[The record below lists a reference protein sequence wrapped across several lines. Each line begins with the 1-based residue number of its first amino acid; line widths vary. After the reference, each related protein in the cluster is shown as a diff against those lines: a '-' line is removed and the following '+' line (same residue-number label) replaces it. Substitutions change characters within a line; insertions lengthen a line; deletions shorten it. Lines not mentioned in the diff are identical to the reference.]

1 MAEGSQVADATAD
14 AAGETAGTDGGG
26 AETGAGGAETGA
38 GGAETGGTETGGAET
53 GGAETGGADKG
64 QGWLRRLFRY
74 CWRYRGDV
82 LLALGASLAG
92 MAVMA
97 LVPLV
102 PKLIIDDVIVRHER
116 SLAPWATLLIVAALV
131 VYVLTYVRRFYGG
144 RLALDVQHALRTDMY
159 ASITRLDGRRQD
171 NLSTGQVIGRG
182 TSDLQLIQG
191 LLFMVP
197 MLIGNILL
205 FLVSL
210 VVMAVLSPLLTVV
223 ALAVAPALWILASR
237 SRTRLFPATWYAQ
250 GQAAAVAGVVD
261 GAVTGVRV
269 VKGFGQEAQE
279 TDKLREAGRRLFAA
293 RLRTVRL
300 NSRYTPALQAVPA
313 LGQVAMLALGGWM
326 ATRGQISLGTFVAF
340 STYLA
345 QLVGPVRMLTM
356 VLTIGQQA
364 RAGVERV
371 FELIDTEPVIH
382 ERPDA
387 RELPEDAP
395 ATVEFDRVSFG
406 YDPERPVLSEVSLRI
421 EPGETLA
428 VVGASGSGKST
439 LSMLLPRFYDVSSG
453 AVRIG
458 GHDVRELTYDS
469 LRGAI
474 GLVPE
479 DSFLFSDTVRA
490 NLAYGL
496 PDASEERIRAA
507 ARAAQADGFIS
518 ALPDGYDTEVGEQGL
533 TLSGGQRQRLA
544 LARAI
549 LTDPRLLILDDATS
563 AVDARVE
570 HEIHEALRGVMAG
583 RTTLLIAHRPSTLAL
598 ADRIAVM
605 ERGRVVDVGTDAE
618 LRARSALYRNLL
630 TEDAAPDVPAVPSAP
645 AVPDVP
651 AVPSAP
657 ATPAAPGGDGA
668 ARTAAPAAGNGS
680 RPWAGADGP
689 AHAEP
694 RGGGAHA
701 AGFAGAFGGEA
712 AASGLA
718 EPCLEEEPS
727 ADGDRPARG
736 REGCSRPAAGPRA
749 RGGDDPAHASGEAD
763 GDGVASEPWIR
774 PAGDGA
780 DGAVQAGGARPR
792 YGDAPGHAAADAAGP
807 DAGRPSRRGGDGAA
821 PEPWARPDDGEGRC
835 RPHGGDDPDHARA
848 GDGDGAGFAGVSS
861 GGPGARPGGAGA
873 ARGRQVTPELWVRPA
888 GDGRKAG
895 APAVAAVAGP
905 GMAGALSGMPATPE
919 LLAKVAALP
928 PATDTPDID
937 EEAATRAEETYGLRR
952 LLRGF
957 GAPLALALLL
967 VALDALAGLLL
978 PVLIRH
984 GIDQGVQRLALG
996 AVWTASGLALLVVL
1010 AQWAVQVGETRL
1022 TGRTGERVLYALRVK
1037 IFAQLQRLGLDYYE
1051 RELTGK
1057 IMTRMTTDVD
1067 ALSTFLQTGL
1077 VTAVVSLLTF
1087 FGILVALLVIDVQL
1101 ALVVFLTLPPLIIG
1115 TVLFRRRSV
1124 KAYQLARER
1133 VSVVNAD
1140 LQESVA
1146 GLRIVQAFRRER
1158 SGRERFAARSDAYRQ
1173 ARLRGQRLISVYF
1186 PFVQLLSSVASALV
1200 LIVGAGRVG
1209 DGTLTTGALVAY
1221 LLYIDL
1227 FFAPVQQLSQVFD
1240 GYQQATVSLGRIQE
1254 LLREPTTTPVA
1265 DAPREVGAMRGE
1277 IAFEDV
1283 RFRYGDGEE
1292 ALAGISLTI
1301 PAGQTVAFV
1310 GETGA
1315 GKSTL
1320 VKLVARFYDPTGGAV
1335 RVDGADLR
1343 ELDLTEYRGHLG
1355 VVPQEPYLFA
1365 GTVRD
1370 AIAYGRPDASDAEV
1384 EAAARAVGAH
1394 EMVASLDG
1402 GYLHEVAERGRN
1414 LSAGQRQLI
1423 ALARAELV
1431 DPDILLLDEATA
1443 ALDLA
1448 TEALVNQATDRLTGR
1463 RTTLVV
1469 AHRLTTAA
1477 RADRVVVLDHGRV
1490 VEDGTHEELVARDGR
1505 YATLWRTF
1513 MGETAPAVA

>member
-1 MAEGSQVADATAD
+1 MAADVADEAD
-14 AAGETAGTDGGG
+14 
-26 AETGAGGAETGA
+26 ETGKKDAGGPDA
-38 GGAETGGTETGGAET
+38 GR
-53 GGAETGGADKG
+53 
-64 QGWLRRLFRY
+64 GWVRRLFGY
-74 CWRYRGDV
+74 CWQYRSDV

-102 PKLIIDDVIVRHER
+102 PKLIIDDVIVKHDR
-116 SLAPWATLLIVAALV
+116 SLAPWAILLIVAALV

-144 RLALDVQHALRTDMY
+144 RLALDVQHALRTEMF
-159 ASITRLDGRRQD
+159 AAIARFDGRRQD
-171 NLSTGQVIGRG
+171 KLSTGQIIGRA

-191 LLFMVP
+191 VLFMVP
-197 MLIGNILL
+197 MMIGNILL

-237 SRTRLFPATWYAQ
+237 SRIRLFPATWYAQ

-279 TDKLREAGRRLFAA
+279 TDKLRGVGRRLFAA

-326 ATRGQISLGTFVAF
+326 ATRGQITLGTFVAF

-356 VLTIGQQA
+356 LLTIGQQA

-371 FELIDTEPVIH
+371 FELIDTEPVID

-395 ATVEFDRVSFG
+395 ATVEFDRVGFG
-406 YDPERPVLSEVSLRI
+406 YDLERPVLSEVSLRI

-549 LTDPRLLILDDATS
+549 LTDPRLLVLDDATS

-605 ERGRVVDVGTDAE
+605 ERGRVVDVGTDKE
-618 LRARSALYRNLL
+618 LRARSAVYRRLL
-630 TEDAAPDVPAVPSAP
+630 TDDTASVAAR
-645 AVPDVP
+645 
-651 AVPSAP
+651 
-657 ATPAAPGGDGA
+657 GGDDAEHAVGL
-668 ARTAAPAAGNGS
+668 AGG
-680 RPWAGADGP
+680 
-689 AHAEP
+689 
-694 RGGGAHA
+694 
-701 AGFAGAFGGEA
+701 FGGEA
-712 AASGLA
+712 AATALV
-718 EPCLEEEPS
+718 EPCPCLDGEP
-727 ADGDRPARG
+727 
-736 REGCSRPAAGPRA
+736 REGGDHAAELRP
-749 RGGDDPAHASGEAD
+749 RGGDDPEHAD
-763 GDGVASEPWIR
+763 GCP
-774 PAGDGA
+774 
-780 DGAVQAGGARPR
+780 
-792 YGDAPGHAAADAAGP
+792 
-807 DAGRPSRRGGDGAA
+807 
-821 PEPWARPDDGEGRC
+821 
-835 RPHGGDDPDHARA
+835 
-848 GDGDGAGFAGVSS
+848 
-861 GGPGARPGGAGA
+861 RPGG
-873 ARGRQVTPELWVRPA
+873 VTPKLWVRPD
-888 GDGRKAG
+888 GDGRKDG
-895 APAVAAVAGP
+895 TAVGTGAVAGGP
-905 GMAGALSGMPATPE
+905 GLAGALSGMPATPE

-937 EEAATRAEETYGLRR
+937 EERAARPEESYGLRR

-957 GAPLALALLL
+957 GAPLAVALLL
-967 VALDALAGLLL
+967 VAVDAIAGLLL

-984 GIDQGVQRLALG
+984 GIDQGVQRLSLG
-996 AVWTASGLALLVVL
+996 AVWAASGLALLVVL
-1010 AQWAVQVGETRL
+1010 AQWAAQIGETQM

-1087 FGILVALLVIDVQL
+1087 FGILVALLIIDVEL
-1101 ALVVFLTLPPLIIG
+1101 ALVVFLTLPLLIIG
-1115 TVLFRRRSV
+1115 TVVFRRRSV
-1124 KAYQLARER
+1124 KAYELARER

-1158 SGRERFAARSDAYRQ
+1158 SGRERFAERSDAYRQ
-1173 ARLRGQRLISVYF
+1173 ARVRGQRLISVYF

-1200 LIVGAGRVG
+1200 LIVGAGRVQ
-1209 DGTLTTGALVAY
+1209 DGTLTAGALVAY

-1254 LLREPTTTPVA
+1254 LLREPTSTPVT
-1265 DAPREVGAMRGE
+1265 DTPREVRAMRGE
-1277 IAFEDV
+1277 IDFDEV

-1335 RVDGADLR
+1335 RVDGVDLR
-1343 ELDLTEYRGHLG
+1343 EFDLTGYRGHLG

-1370 AIAYGRPDASDAEV
+1370 AIAYGRPGASDAEV

-1394 EMVASLDG
+1394 DMVASLDG
-1402 GYLHEVAERGRN
+1402 GYLHEVSERGRN

-1431 DPDILLLDEATA
+1431 NPDILLLDEATA

-1505 YATLWRTF
+1505 YAALWRTF

>member
-1 MAEGSQVADATAD
+1 M
-14 AAGETAGTDGGG
+14 
-26 AETGAGGAETGA
+26 
-38 GGAETGGTETGGAET
+38 
-53 GGAETGGADKG
+53 
-64 QGWLRRLFRY
+64 
-74 CWRYRGDV
+74 

-102 PKLIIDDVIVRHER
+102 PKLIIDDVIVKHDR
-116 SLAPWATLLIVAALV
+116 SLAPWAILLIVAALV

-144 RLALDVQHALRTDMY
+144 RLALDVQHALRTEMF
-159 ASITRLDGRRQD
+159 ATIARFDGRRQD
-171 NLSTGQVIGRG
+171 KLSTGQIIGRA

-191 LLFMVP
+191 VLFMVP
-197 MLIGNILL
+197 MMIGNILL

-237 SRTRLFPATWYAQ
+237 SRIRLFPATWYAQ

-279 TDKLREAGRRLFAA
+279 TDKLRGVGRRLFAA

-326 ATRGQISLGTFVAF
+326 ATRGQITLGTFVAF

-356 VLTIGQQA
+356 LLTIGQQA

-371 FELIDTEPVIH
+371 FELIDTEPVID

-549 LTDPRLLILDDATS
+549 LTDPRLLVLDDATS

-598 ADRIAVM
+598 ADRIAVL
-605 ERGRVVDVGTDAE
+605 ERGRVVDVGTDKE
-618 LRARSALYRNLL
+618 LRARSAVYRRLL
-630 TEDAAPDVPAVPSAP
+630 TEESESVAAR
-645 AVPDVP
+645 
-651 AVPSAP
+651 
-657 ATPAAPGGDGA
+657 GGDDAEHAVGL
-668 ARTAAPAAGNGS
+668 AGG
-680 RPWAGADGP
+680 
-689 AHAEP
+689 
-694 RGGGAHA
+694 
-701 AGFAGAFGGEA
+701 FGGEA
-712 AASGLA
+712 AATALV
-718 EPCLEEEPS
+718 EPCPCLDGEP
-727 ADGDRPARG
+727 
-736 REGCSRPAAGPRA
+736 REGGDHAAELRP
-749 RGGDDPAHASGEAD
+749 RGGDDPEHAD
-763 GDGVASEPWIR
+763 GCP
-774 PAGDGA
+774 
-780 DGAVQAGGARPR
+780 
-792 YGDAPGHAAADAAGP
+792 
-807 DAGRPSRRGGDGAA
+807 
-821 PEPWARPDDGEGRC
+821 
-835 RPHGGDDPDHARA
+835 
-848 GDGDGAGFAGVSS
+848 
-861 GGPGARPGGAGA
+861 RPGG
-873 ARGRQVTPELWVRPA
+873 VTPKLWVRPD
-888 GDGRKAG
+888 GDGRKDG
-895 APAVAAVAGP
+895 TAVGTGAVAGGP
-905 GMAGALSGMPATPE
+905 GLAGALSGMPATPE

-937 EEAATRAEETYGLRR
+937 EERAARPEESYGLRR

-957 GAPLALALLL
+957 GGPLAVALLL
-967 VALDALAGLLL
+967 VAVDAIAGLLL

-984 GIDQGVQRLALG
+984 GIDQGVQRLSLG
-996 AVWTASGLALLVVL
+996 AVWAASGLALLVVL
-1010 AQWAVQVGETRL
+1010 VQWAAQIGETQM

-1087 FGILVALLVIDVQL
+1087 FGILVALLIIDVEL

-1115 TVLFRRRSV
+1115 TVVFRRRSV
-1124 KAYQLARER
+1124 KAYELARER

-1158 SGRERFAARSDAYRQ
+1158 SGRERFAERSDAYRQ
-1173 ARLRGQRLISVYF
+1173 ARVRGQRLISVYF

-1200 LIVGAGRVG
+1200 LIVGAGRVQ
-1209 DGTLTTGALVAY
+1209 DGTLTAGALVAY

-1254 LLREPTTTPVA
+1254 LLREPTSTPVT
-1265 DAPREVGAMRGE
+1265 DTPREVRAMRGE
-1277 IAFEDV
+1277 IDFDEV

-1335 RVDGADLR
+1335 RVDGVDLR
-1343 ELDLTEYRGHLG
+1343 EFDLTEYRGHLG

-1370 AIAYGRPDASDAEV
+1370 AIAYGRPGASDAEV

-1394 EMVASLDG
+1394 DMVASLDG
-1402 GYLHEVAERGRN
+1402 GYLHEVSERGRN

-1431 DPDILLLDEATA
+1431 NPDILLLDEATA

-1505 YATLWRTF
+1505 YAALWRTF
-1513 MGETAPAVA
+1513 MGETAPATV